1 MNGGFIGGEWYRPAN
16 APESLLGERDVLV
29 WGYLIV
35 GKFDSEAVTQKMFKS
50 LCTSFTICY
59 ATKKSDKGY
68 ITCRIWGDEDCAHV
82 ASCLEK
88 GDWVF
93 AAGKLK
99 KTKYTVRK
107 GPDEGKE
114 KTIMTLEPSIL
125 IPMPIVESMMA
136 FASSKKI
143 SALLREE
150 EDELGSDSIES
161 ADDYAEIMQ
170 GNPFEDDYELSI

>member
-1 MNGGFIGGEWYRPAN
+1 MNGGFIGGDWYRPAN
-16 APESLLGERDVLV
+16 APESLLGERDVIV

-35 GKFDSEAVTQKMFKS
+35 SRYESEAVTQKMFKS
-50 LCTSFTICY
+50 LCTTFTICY

-68 ITCRIWGDEDCAHV
+68 IVCRIWGDEDCAHI
-82 ASCLEK
+82 ASGLEK

-107 GPDEGKE
+107 GAEEGME

-125 IPMPIVESMMA
+125 IPMPLIEGLLAVAGSQ
-136 FASSKKI
+136 KI
-143 SALLREE
+143 SDLLKEE
-150 EDELGSDSIES
+150 EDAVTPDNIES
-161 ADDYAEIMQ
+161 RDDYAEIME
-170 GNPFEDDYELSI
+170 GNPFDYELSI